1 MFWTIMG
8 IVLSGIGYLKYKEN
22 KHWESL
28 TEEEK
33 REHWKAVALTQKLL
47 SESNI
52 NDTSWDLSYA
62 RY

>member
-1 MFWTIMG
+1 MFWVIMG
-8 IVLSGIGYLKYKEN
+8 IIGSGIGYLKYKEN

-33 REHWKAVALTQKLL
+33 RQHWDAVASTQKFM
-47 SESNI
+47 SKSNI
-52 NDTSWDLSYA
+52 NDTPWDLSYA